1 MKSLPKRKR
10 RKEHM
15 GRRRRIVIIIKE
27 IAEMRVEES
36 AAPRSVIHREL
47 TSRQEVWYMLNK
59 TEKQNENRTK
69 GKPVHPLKRVCTS

>member
-1 MKSLPKRKR
+1 MKSLPTRKR

-15 GRRRRIVIIIKE
+15 GRRRRRIVIIIKE

-47 TSRQEVWYMLNK
+47 TSRQEVWYILNK
-59 TEKQNENRTK
+59 TEK
-69 GKPVHPLKRVCTS
+69 